1 MIFTTYIRTLF
12 QWIKKHH
19 PNFYSII
26 ISIAVLF
33 WVDGFLGLLSYYVV
47 HPNTPLRHFI
57 ILSIGLLIIYM
68 NDGTFQEL
76 YNVNDDKITS
86 ITTMKAGA
94 AQIIN

>member
-1 MIFTTYIRTLF
+1 MIVENYIRKFF
-12 QWIKKHH
+12 QCIKTNH

-26 ISIAVLF
+26 ISIAILF

-47 HPNTPLRHFI
+47 HPNTPFRHLMV
-57 ILSIGLLIIYM
+57 LSTGLLIIYM

-76 YNVNDDKITS
+76 YNVNDDKVSTI
-86 ITTMKAGA
+86 TMKAGA